1 MSNYYICKDKKN
13 GEVILL
19 GYDLNKVY
27 EVMPKV
33 KKAGAIEVNKIVFV
47 SSSFSEKIIKKKIEY
62 KLKKLLLDLKESDDE
77 GDQGGKVRNCLEE
90 AERLKWNIINNY
102 IKYLGKDYVNL
113 ILKKL
118 QLVIDEYHKKMYIM
132 RNNKYEELFMS
143 MFSDNQERNS
153 GRRGR

>member
-1 MSNYYICKDKKN
+1 MHIYSIIYYIKYMY
-13 GEVILL
+13 VIII
-19 GYDLNKVY
+19 YSY
-27 EVMPKV
+27 
-33 KKAGAIEVNKIVFV
+33 I
-47 SSSFSEKIIKKKIEY
+47 IIKF
-62 KLKKLLLDLKESDDE
+62 
-77 GDQGGKVRNCLEE
+77 
-90 AERLKWNIINNY
+90 NNY

-118 QLVIDEYHKKMYIM
+118 QLVIDEDHKKMYIM